1 MSEANRESFQVGW
14 PGESPTQDEFM
25 MMLPTRISLKDW
37 ENIFINGEWSSA
49 WDTLESDMRVVS
61 TQHPNTIFTV
71 EIKDE
76 DGEYWVQYHQAGRYY
91 EAPEVRQIPDFDSS
105 KLRETQHPDPLDLN
119 TPIVQ
124 VPTLQDVL
132 QEILLKIEQ
141 HVWDREVDQRFDDG
155 LPPMADPYKSHGK
168 PFTPPEAALE
178 RVPRLRGVLAAA
190 HRAALKECNQS
201 GKTTERIKDIFDE
214 HLTQVLNHWTFTE
227 RSELEALALEGLTV
241 KNAKP
246 TTEE

>member
-1 MSEANRESFQVGW
+1 MSESNRESFQVRW

-49 WDTLESDMRVVS
+49 WDTLESDMREVS

-71 EIKDE
+71 EIKKE
-76 DGEYWVQYHQAGRYY
+76 DGERWVQYHQAGRYY
-91 EAPEVRQIPDFDSS
+91 EAPEVRQIPDFDPS

-119 TPIVQ
+119 TPIIQ
-124 VPTLQDVL
+124 VPTLQNVL
-132 QEILLKIEQ
+132 QQALQRIDQ
-141 HVWDREVDQRFDDG
+141 YVWDREVKRLSAG
-155 LPPMADPYKSHGK
+155 KLPAMADPDGLDLQ
-168 PFTPPEAALE
+168 PTTPPEAALE

-190 HRAALKECNQS
+190 HRAALKECNRS
-201 GKTTERIKDIFDE
+201 GEMNIMEVFSE
-214 HLTQVLNHWTFTE
+214 HVTQVMGIWTFTE
-227 RSELEALALEGLTV
+227 RRELEALALEVLTV

>member
-1 MSEANRESFQVGW
+1 MSESNRESFQVRW
-14 PGESPTQDEFM
+14 RGESPTQDEFM

-37 ENIFINGEWSSA
+37 ENIFINGEWSRA
-49 WDTLESDMRVVS
+49 WDTLESDMREIS

-71 EIKDE
+71 EIENE

-91 EAPEVRQIPDFDSS
+91 EAPEVRHLPDFDPS

-119 TPIVQ
+119 TLIIQ

-132 QEILLKIEQ
+132 QQALQRIDQ
-141 HVWDREVDQRFDDG
+141 YVWDREVKRLSASK
-155 LPPMADPYKSHGK
+155 LPAMADPDGLDLQ
-168 PFTPPEAALE
+168 PTTPPEAALE

-190 HRAALKECNQS
+190 HHAALKECNRS
-201 GKTTERIKDIFDE
+201 GEMNIMEVFSE
-214 HLTQVLNHWTFTE
+214 HVTQVMGIWTFTE
-227 RSELEALALEGLTV
+227 RRELEALALEVLTV